1 MHFVWRAIVVWV
13 IVFAGCLLG
22 AATQWLLPADHLAQA
37 KGAIGSMQGLVILLL
52 ALVLGL
58 LVWTSYGIYSQQ
70 QTETQTLGS
79 QILQLDLALDR
90 YGPEAQ
96 RGRELLKNELIE
108 TRERFWGR
116 DPRAP
121 LLTYAQTRA
130 ELRSMDRFFAGL
142 KPADDEQRHAL
153 DTARQLSASILET
166 HYLMSRQ
173 LRNPV
178 PAALIVIVVC
188 WATFLFWCVG
198 ALSSFDALSLTVEA
212 LGAAAVASAIFLVL
226 EFSQPYLAFFG
237 IKPYGIDQI
246 IAALS
251 AKAREAG

>member
-1 MHFVWRAIVVWV
+1 MHFVWRAIVVWL

-22 AATQWLLPADHLAQA
+22 AATQWILPADHLAQA
-37 KGAIGSMQGLVILLL
+37 KVAIGSMQGLVILLL

-58 LVWTSYGIYSQQ
+58 LVWTSYGVYSQQ
-70 QTETQTLGS
+70 QTETQTLVS
-79 QILQLDLALDR
+79 QILQLDLALDHH
-90 YGPEAQ
+90 GPEAE
-96 RGRELLKNELIE
+96 RGRDLLKNELIE

-116 DPRAP
+116 DPHAN

-142 KPADDEQRHAL
+142 TPTDDEQRHAL

-173 LRNPV
+173 LRNPL

-188 WATFLFWCVG
+188 WATFLFWCIG
-198 ALSSFDALSLTVEA
+198 ALSSLDALSLTVET
-212 LGAAAVASAIFLVL
+212 LGAAAVASAIFLIL
-226 EFSQPYLAFFG
+226 EFSQPYRAFFG
-237 IKPYGIDQI
+237 IKPHGIDQVI
-246 IAALS
+246 SALS
-251 AKAREAG
+251 AKARQAG